1 MASSKAPATPSTKPT
16 QLVVGTRSP
25 PRRVHSASH
34 MGMVVMTVAM
44 SPEPMPCFC
53 ANTTRFMDTNTI
65 SPPTSAALRH
75 WRQLGSFS
83 PRHRAQASM
92 ITPASVK
99 RVAFIHSGGK
109 LCTATPM
116 AK

>member
-1 MASSKAPATPSTKPT
+1 MT
-16 QLVVGTRSP
+16 GTRSP

-34 MGMVVMTVAM
+34 MGMVVMTVAIR
-44 SPEPMPCFC
+44 PEPMPCFC
-53 ANTTRFMDTNTI
+53 ANTTRFMAMKAM

-83 PRHRAQASM
+83 PRHSAQASM

-109 LCTATPM
+109 LCTAMPM